1 VSTKGKRKEG
11 ELSPSAS
18 TPIRLFE
25 LEDHGGLDSPQDQG
39 MLTDRALLR
48 MGAVSIVLGTLI
60 SNVAGFFHGGGS
72 HPENLAATLPVY
84 AANANWEVVHLAQ
97 FVGDALLLVGFLAL
111 YRSIIAVA
119 GTGASAALARMG
131 FVIAVVAEGVY
142 AVNQSVDGIANKFVA
157 QQWVSAAPD
166 EKAVAFR
173 VADAV
178 RHIEIGTSSLWVFNT
193 GLALLFFGLAI
204 ALGRAYSRLL
214 GWAAIAIGVGLFANA
229 LNLAYDGF
237 SFGSPLGMVGL
248 AASFLLTLWILIL
261 AFFTWR
267 KAGNSGRHVR
277 PQPWLRP

>member
-1 VSTKGKRKEG
+1 
-11 ELSPSAS
+11 
-18 TPIRLFE
+18 
-25 LEDHGGLDSPQDQG
+25 
-39 MLTDRALLR
+39 MLTDRALLL

-60 SNVAGFFHGGGS
+60 SNVAGFFHGGGA
-72 HPENLAATLPVY
+72 HPEDLAASLPAF

-142 AVNQSVDGIANKFVA
+142 AINQAVDGIANKFVA

-178 RHIEIGTSSLWVFNT
+178 RHIEIGTSSLWMLT
-193 GLALLFFGLAI
+193 SGLAILFFGVAI
-204 ALGRAYSRLL
+204 VLSRAYPRLL
-214 GWAAIAIGVGLFANA
+214 GWAALAIGVGLFAYA
-229 LNLAYDGF
+229 LNVAYNGF
-237 SFGSPLGMVGL
+237 AVDSPLGMVGL
-248 AASFLLTLWILIL
+248 AAAALLTLWLLIL
-261 AFFTWR
+261 AFFMWR
-267 KAGNSGRHVR
+267 KAGGFRRHVQ
-277 PQPWLRP
+277 PQP